1 MYRCW
6 QDRTRYDEVRDK
18 AKNNYSKIEQ
28 NMFIIWHDLTTYE

>member
-1 MYRCW
+1 LPSNM
-6 QDRTRYDEVRDK
+6 VFRDK